1 MIAQVIFTLAL
12 LTVVLIALAQLA
24 QLPLIG
30 GASICVALFGIY
42 LVWMPEEATHIARF
56 VGVGRGADLI
66 MYVWILIS
74 FSVWLLI
81 YLSMREQ
88 LQLITSLA
96 RNIALKDSFSGPTAQ
111 ASSNGHPHTQRAE
124 ALARDDA
131 DARSPSNPAKQTSQ
145 TTLAK

>member
-1 MIAQVIFTLAL
+1 MIAQIIFTLAL
-12 LTVVLIALAQLA
+12 LAVVLIAFAQLQ
-24 QLPLIG
+24 QLPVIG
-30 GASICVALFGIY
+30 GMSICVALFGIY

-96 RNIALKDSFSGPTAQ
+96 RNMALNDVFSSPTAQ
-111 ASSNGHPHTQRAE
+111 ASSNSQPHTQRTE
-124 ALARDDA
+124 VLAPDEVDVKRA
-131 DARSPSNPAKQTSQ
+131 SNPAKQTSQ
-145 TTLAK
+145 ITLAK

>member
-1 MIAQVIFTLAL
+1 MIAQVLFTLAL
-12 LTVVLIALAQLA
+12 LTVVLIAFAQLS

-42 LVWMPEEATHIARF
+42 LVWMPEDATHIAHF

-81 YLSMREQ
+81 YLSVRDQ

-96 RNIALKDSFSGPTAQ
+96 RNIALKEPLGG
-111 ASSNGHPHTQRAE
+111 SNGDIATQSAVTF
-124 ALARDDA
+124 ARDEA
-131 DARSPSNPAKQTSQ
+131 DARSASSPAKQTSQ
-145 TTLAK
+145 ITLAK

>member
-1 MIAQVIFTLAL
+1 MIAQVLFTLAL
-12 LTVVLIALAQLA
+12 LTVVLIAFAQLA

-42 LVWMPEEATHIARF
+42 LVWMPEEATHIAHF

-81 YLSMREQ
+81 YLATRDQ
-88 LQLITSLA
+88 LQLITALA
-96 RNIALKDSFSGPTAQ
+96 RNIALKEPLGSSDTHAQ
-111 ASSNGHPHTQRAE
+111 SAVTF
-124 ALARDDA
+124 ARDEA
-131 DARSPSNPAKQTSQ
+131 DVRSASNPAKQTSQ
-145 TTLAK
+145 ITLAK

>member
-1 MIAQVIFTLAL
+1 MIAQVLFTLAL
-12 LTVVLIALAQLA
+12 MTVVLIAFAQLA

-74 FSVWLLI
+74 FCVWLLI
-81 YLSMREQ
+81 YLTTRDQ
-88 LQLITSLA
+88 LQLITALA
-96 RNIALKDSFSGPTAQ
+96 RNIALKEPLGANSQ
-111 ASSNGHPHTQRAE
+111 AKIQGAG
-124 ALARDDA
+124 ALARDDT
-131 DARSPSNPAKQTSQ
+131 DAMSPSNPAKHTSH